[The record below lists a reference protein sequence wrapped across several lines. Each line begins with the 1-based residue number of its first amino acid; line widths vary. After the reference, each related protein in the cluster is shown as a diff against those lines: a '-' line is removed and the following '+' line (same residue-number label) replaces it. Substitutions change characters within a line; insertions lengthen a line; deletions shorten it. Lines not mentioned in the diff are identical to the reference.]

1 MCFHLGPMAA
11 DSVGLDFLKNYL
23 YSVEE
28 KPEEKGSLDRAMKEL
43 DRYGFLQWTTYVEE
57 LIGITTN
64 SQPIRDLSN
73 LQWDQMTPSE
83 RRFLQAQ
90 THLESYRNYPE
101 KYEDWLHKPR
111 LRLRPDFKEYVDD
124 RFKAILPGQTS

>member
-1 MCFHLGPMAA
+1 MAA

-101 KYEDWLHKPR
+101 KYEDWCKRHNSCNLEITKN
-111 LRLRPDFKEYVDD
+111 
-124 RFKAILPGQTS
+124 AIK